1 METIATEPR
10 ENAPIGPPRESYW
23 RLFLRFLRFGC
34 LAWGGPV
41 AQIDMVRQELVTEEK
56 WVTPERFKKLLGMY
70 QVLPGPE
77 AHELCVYFG
86 MLARGRIGG
95 ILAGLGF
102 MLPGFLL
109 MFLLSWLYVA
119 YRITETPLQA
129 VFLGIQPAVIALI
142 FRAAHR
148 IGTHVLT
155 DRPLVVIAAV
165 SAVVDLLG
173 VPFWMTLPVAGA
185 AYLFAEQKKWAVAVI
200 LGVLFM
206 GAAVMLAPEKT
217 RFKTSREN
225 GRTEEVRRNERTA
238 RPETPSQK
246 NPFEASIEVTKGQMF
261 VSGLRA
267 GLLTFGGAYTA
278 IPFLQRDAVEQG
290 KWMTDGEFLDGVA
303 MSGTLPAPLI
313 IFSTFVGYIGGGAVG
328 ALLMTLGVFLPAF
341 GFSLLFHNQLERLM
355 ERAVLREVLEGVT
368 AGVVGII
375 ASTLIT
381 LGAGTIT
388 NVKAAIVFGLALIP
402 LYFWKSKAVI
412 PCVVIG
418 AGLLGWVLFK
428 AAV

>member
-1 METIATEPR
+1 MGGEFLGIVKKWFFMERSGTE
-10 ENAPIGPPRESYW
+10 AESYG

-34 LAWGGPV
+34 MAWGGPV
-41 AQIDMVRQELVTEEK
+41 AQIDMIRQELVTEEK

-86 MLARGRIGG
+86 MLARGRAGG

-119 YRITETPLQA
+119 YRITETPMQA

-148 IGTHVLT
+148 IGAHVLT
-155 DRPLVVIAAV
+155 DRALVVIAVV
-165 SAVVDLLG
+165 SAAADLLG

-185 AYLFAEQKKWAVAVI
+185 GYLFAVQKRWALAVMV
-200 LGVLFM
+200 GVLFL
-206 GAAVMLAPEKT
+206 GAAVLLAPEKT
-217 RFKTSREN
+217 RFKTAREN
-225 GRTEEVRRNERTA
+225 GGRAVAANEGSGPRRA
-238 RPETPSQK
+238 VSD
-246 NPFEASIEVTKGQMF
+246 GQLF

-313 IFSTFVGYIGGGAVG
+313 IFSTFVGYIGGEAVG

-341 GFSLLFHNQLERLM
+341 GFSLLFHDQLERLM

-375 ASTLIT
+375 VSTLIT
-381 LGAGTIT
+381 LGVGTIT
-388 NVKAAIVFGLALIP
+388 NVKAAVDFRA
-402 LYFWKSKAVI
+402 
-412 PCVVIG
+412 G
-418 AGLLGWVLFK
+418 AG
-428 AAV
+428 AAVFVEEQSGDPVRGDWGWGCWVGFCFGVK

>member
-1 METIATEPR
+1 METIVTEAA
-10 ENAPIGPPRESYW
+10 EDAAKGPPNESYS

-41 AQIDMVRQELVTEEK
+41 AQIDMIRQEIVTEER
-56 WVTPERFKKLLGMY
+56 WVTRGRFKKLLGMY

-86 MLARGRIGG
+86 MLARGRVGG
-95 ILAGLGF
+95 ILAGLAF

-109 MFLLSWLYVA
+109 MFLLSWLYVT
-119 YRITETPLQA
+119 YRITEGPFQA

-155 DRPLVVIAAV
+155 DRALVVIAVV
-165 SAVVDLLG
+165 SAIGDLLG
-173 VPFWMTLPVAGA
+173 VPFWMTLPVGGA
-185 AYLFAEQKKWAVAVI
+185 AYLFSVQKRLALAVAV
-200 LGVLFM
+200 GVLFI
-206 GAAVMLAPEKT
+206 GAAVMMAPEKT
-217 RFKTSREN
+217 RFKTAREN
-225 GRTEEVRRNERTA
+225 GQTEAIANERNGPMKA
-238 RPETPSQK
+238 
-246 NPFEASIEVTKGQMF
+246 ASDGQMF
-261 VSGLRA
+261 ISGLRA

-290 KWMTDGEFLDGVA
+290 RWMADGEFLDGVA

-313 IFSTFVGYIGGGAVG
+313 IFSTFVGYIGGGPVG
-328 ALLMTLGVFLPAF
+328 ALLMTIGIFLPAF

-375 ASTLIT
+375 VSTLIT
-381 LGAGTIT
+381 LGVGTVT
-388 NVKAAIVFGLALIP
+388 NVKAAGIFGLALIP

-418 AGLLGWVLFK
+418 SGMLGWFLFGS
-428 AAV
+428 AV

>member
-1 METIATEPR
+1 MKETRPSTGS
-10 ENAPIGPPRESYW
+10 ENVAKGPPGEGYG

-41 AQIDMVRQELVTEEK
+41 AQIDMIRQELVTEEK

-109 MFLLSWLYVA
+109 IFLLSWMYVA
-119 YRITETPLQA
+119 YRITETPMQA

-142 FRAAHR
+142 FRATHR

-155 DRPLVVIAAV
+155 DRALVVIAIV
-165 SAVVDLLG
+165 SAVADLLG
-173 VPFWMTLPVAGA
+173 VPFWMTLPMAGA
-185 AYLFAEQKKWAVAVI
+185 AYLFAVQKRAVLAI
-200 LGVLFM
+200 FLGVVFL
-206 GAAVMLAPEKT
+206 GGTIVLAPDKNGFNLARENAAPAPT
-217 RFKTSREN
+217 LVEQSGSRERATN
-225 GRTEEVRRNERTA
+225 
-238 RPETPSQK
+238 SK
-246 NPFEASIEVTKGQMF
+246 LLI
-261 VSGLRA
+261 SGLRA

-278 IPFLQRDAVEQG
+278 IPFLQRDAVEEG

-303 MSGTLPAPLI
+303 LSGTLPAPLI

-328 ALLMTLGVFLPAF
+328 ALLMTFGVFLPAF
-341 GFSLLFHNQLERLM
+341 CFSLLFHTQLERLM
-355 ERAVLREVLEGVT
+355 EREVLREILEGVT

-381 LGAGTIT
+381 MGVDTIT
-388 NVKAAIVFGLALIP
+388 NMNAAVIFTLALIP

-412 PCVVIG
+412 PSVIAG
-418 AGLLGWVLFK
+418 AGLLGWFLFGSST
-428 AAV
+428 

>member
-1 METIATEPR
+1 MERSTS
-10 ENAPIGPPRESYW
+10 GPGDDAARGRESYG

-34 LAWGGPV
+34 MAWGGPV
-41 AQIDMVRQELVTEEK
+41 AQIDMIRQELVTEEK

-86 MLARGRIGG
+86 MLAGGRVGG
-95 ILAGLGF
+95 MLAGLGF
-102 MLPGFLL
+102 MLPGFVL

-119 YRITETPLQA
+119 YRITETPMQA

-155 DRPLVVIAAV
+155 DRALVVIAVV
-165 SAVVDLLG
+165 SAAADLLG

-185 AYLFAEQKKWAVAVI
+185 GYLFAVQKRWALAVVV
-200 LGVLFM
+200 GVLFL
-206 GAAVMLAPEKT
+206 GAAVMLSPEKT
-217 RFKTSREN
+217 RFKTAREN
-225 GRTEEVRRNERTA
+225 EKKGTELAVKDGPRKA
-238 RPETPSQK
+238 VSD
-246 NPFEASIEVTKGQMF
+246 GQLF

-313 IFSTFVGYIGGGAVG
+313 IFSTFVGYIGGDAMG

-355 ERAVLREVLEGVT
+355 ERAVLREILEGVT

-375 ASTLIT
+375 VSTLIT
-381 LGAGTIT
+381 LGVGTIT
-388 NVKAAIVFGLALIP
+388 SGKAAVIFALALIP
-402 LYFWKSKAVI
+402 LYLWKSKAVI

-418 AGLLGWVLFK
+418 AGLLGWFLFRS
-428 AAV
+428 

>member
-1 METIATEPR
+1 METIATEAAD
-10 ENAPIGPPRESYW
+10 NAAKGPPRESYW

-41 AQIDMVRQELVTEEK
+41 AQIDMVRQELVTEER

-95 ILAGLGF
+95 MLAGLGF

-109 MFLLSWLYVA
+109 MFLLSWLYVS
-119 YRITETPLQA
+119 YRITETPMQA

-165 SAVVDLLG
+165 SAIADLLG
-173 VPFWMTLPVAGA
+173 VPFWMTLPVAGI
-185 AYLFAEQKKWAVAVI
+185 AYLFAVQKTWTVALLV
-200 LGVLFM
+200 GVLLL
-206 GAAVMLAPEKT
+206 GAAVMFAPEKT

-225 GRTEEVRRNERTA
+225 GRTEEVRRTEQAERT
-238 RPETPSQK
+238 ETSSQR
-246 NPFEASIEVTKGQMF
+246 NGVEATQAQMF

-290 KWMTDGEFLDGVA
+290 KWMSDGEFLDGVA

-328 ALLMTLGVFLPAF
+328 ALLMTIGVFLPAF

-375 ASTLIT
+375 ASTVIT
-381 LGAGTIT
+381 LGVGTIT
-388 NVKAAIVFGLALIP
+388 NVKAAVIFGLALIP

-418 AGLLGWVLFK
+418 AGVLGWFLFRGS
-428 AAV
+428 V

>member
-1 METIATEPR
+1 METIATEAA
-10 ENAPIGPPRESYW
+10 ESAAKGPPKESYW

-41 AQIDMVRQELVTEEK
+41 AQIDMIRQELVTEER
-56 WVTPERFKKLLGMY
+56 WVTRERFKKLLGMY

-109 MFLLSWLYVA
+109 MFFLSWLYVA
-119 YRITETPLQA
+119 YHITETPMQA

-155 DRPLVVIAAV
+155 DRPLVVIAVV

-185 AYLFAEQKKWAVAVI
+185 AYLFAVQKRWTVAVL
-200 LGVLFM
+200 LGVLFL
-206 GAAVMLAPEKT
+206 GAAVMVAPENT

-225 GRTEEVRRNERTA
+225 GRIEKVRRNEQTP
-238 RPETPSQK
+238 RPEMPSQK
-246 NPFEASIEVTKGQMF
+246 NGIEVSQGQMF

-290 KWMTDGEFLDGVA
+290 KWMSDGEFLDGVA

-328 ALLMTLGVFLPAF
+328 ALLMTIGVFLPAF

-355 ERAVLREVLEGVT
+355 ERAVLCEVLEGVT

-388 NVKAAIVFGLALIP
+388 NLKAAVIFGLALIP
-402 LYFWKSKAVI
+402 LYFWRSKAVI
-412 PCVVIG
+412 PCVVIA
-418 AGLLGWVLFK
+418 AGVLGWFLFRSTL
-428 AAV
+428 